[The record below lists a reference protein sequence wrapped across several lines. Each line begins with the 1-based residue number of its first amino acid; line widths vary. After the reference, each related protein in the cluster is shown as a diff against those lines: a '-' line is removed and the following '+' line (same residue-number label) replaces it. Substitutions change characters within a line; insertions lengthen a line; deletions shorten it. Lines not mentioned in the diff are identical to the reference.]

1 MIAKTVIRFGTGP
14 NQQRRHGSICPHRLG
29 RFRVQTERIIRCA
42 CDNWLNIRGR
52 HVMSDWLHELPLRWM
67 AVVLFGSTFAATA
80 VIYAVVIILAGRETS
95 RSFKAVSPGLLPPL
109 GIIFGL
115 FVAFTAAQVWND
127 NERAQTAVNR
137 EASSLRS
144 VVLLSSIFSSDSE
157 GQLRTL
163 VRDYIEETATTE
175 WPMLA
180 REAATLGFT
189 PPALL
194 TALRYTLGLV
204 PVTEGQK
211 IAQREIATAI
221 ENALDAR
228 RQRILI
234 SRSEVNPVKWVCL
247 LLQAACALVAVA
259 MVHSDNRVTSG
270 ITMTLFAIGIA
281 ASLLLILA
289 HDRPFVGEVS
299 VGPGPLLQVMPAP
312 DKSQSSE
319 MDCGSA
325 FRHSRRLA
333 MRDVDISGHNPATIF
348 SCSNHAA
355 TSASFFRMGSRES
368 RC

>member
-1 MIAKTVIRFGTGP
+1 
-14 NQQRRHGSICPHRLG
+14 
-29 RFRVQTERIIRCA
+29 
-42 CDNWLNIRGR
+42 
-52 HVMSDWLHELPLRWM
+52 
-67 AVVLFGSTFAATA
+67 
-80 VIYAVVIILAGRETS
+80 
-95 RSFKAVSPGLLPPL
+95 
-109 GIIFGL
+109 
-115 FVAFTAAQVWND
+115 
-127 NERAQTAVNR
+127 
-137 EASSLRS
+137 LRS

-163 VRDYIEETATTE
+163 IRDYIEETATTE

-325 FRHSRRLA
+325 FGHSRRLA

-355 TSASFFRMGSRES
+355 TSASFFRVGSRES

>member
-1 MIAKTVIRFGTGP
+1 
-14 NQQRRHGSICPHRLG
+14 
-29 RFRVQTERIIRCA
+29 
-42 CDNWLNIRGR
+42 
-52 HVMSDWLHELPLRWM
+52 MSDWLHELPLRWM

-80 VIYAVVIILAGRETS
+80 VIYAVVIILAGKERG

-144 VVLLSSIFSSDSE
+144 VVLLSSTFSSDAE
-157 GQLRTL
+157 AQLRTL
-163 VRDYIEETATTE
+163 IRDYIEETATTE

-180 REAATLGFT
+180 REAATLSFT

-270 ITMTLFAIGIA
+270 ITMILFAIGIA

-299 VGPGPLLQVMPAP
+299 VAPGPLLGHA
-312 DKSQSSE
+312 
-319 MDCGSA
+319 C
-325 FRHSRRLA
+325 SRQ
-333 MRDVDISGHNPATIF
+333 I
-348 SCSNHAA
+348 
-355 TSASFFRMGSRES
+355 
-368 RC
+368 

>member
-1 MIAKTVIRFGTGP
+1 
-14 NQQRRHGSICPHRLG
+14 
-29 RFRVQTERIIRCA
+29 
-42 CDNWLNIRGR
+42 
-52 HVMSDWLHELPLRWM
+52 M

-80 VIYAVVIILAGRETS
+80 VIYAVVIILAGRERS

-163 VRDYIEETATTE
+163 IRDYIEETATTE

-180 REAATLGFT
+180 REAATLSFT

-247 LLQAACALVAVA
+247 LLQAILGACVYRKLV
-259 MVHSDNRVTSG
+259 R
-270 ITMTLFAIGIA
+270 IY
-281 ASLLLILA
+281 
-289 HDRPFVGEVS
+289 
-299 VGPGPLLQVMPAP
+299 
-312 DKSQSSE
+312 
-319 MDCGSA
+319 
-325 FRHSRRLA
+325 
-333 MRDVDISGHNPATIF
+333 
-348 SCSNHAA
+348 
-355 TSASFFRMGSRES
+355 
-368 RC
+368 